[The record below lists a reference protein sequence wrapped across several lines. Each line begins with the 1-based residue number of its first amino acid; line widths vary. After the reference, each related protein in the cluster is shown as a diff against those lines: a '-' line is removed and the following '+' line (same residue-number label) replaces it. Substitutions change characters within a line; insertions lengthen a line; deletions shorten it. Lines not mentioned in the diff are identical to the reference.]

1 LSAKSLA
8 PIGNLDRRGGVF
20 IVCYTRPGPK
30 LKVDET
36 AAERQVMQSMDRDA
50 REDEIIGQMT
60 KWLIAAFIACV
71 ALLGL
76 FALVAAL
83 VVVFE
88 LPSWVGI
95 VVGTALAVGAAAFAW
110 LVASALESGRRTRSS
125 VRNEG
130 VRQLK
135 PRA

>member
-1 LSAKSLA
+1 MRA
-8 PIGNLDRRGGVF
+8 
-20 IVCYTRPGPK
+20 
-30 LKVDET
+30 
-36 AAERQVMQSMDRDA
+36 MDRDA
-50 REDEIIGQMT
+50 HQTEIIQQMT

-95 VVGTALAVGAAAFAW
+95 VVGTVLAVGAAAFAW
-110 LVASALESGRRTRSS
+110 LVASALESGRRSNSPTRGNDQ
-125 VRNEG
+125 VRE
-130 VRQLK
+130 LK
-135 PRA
+135 RRA